1 MLTNEGNFPLILI
14 LFPFHLLQAIIVI
27 NGLRTR
33 YPCSQPAA
41 AAIGAAEW
49 DFIEVPRK
57 IINMAS
63 SMYKLVQTINSTKFR
78 IEPFEDYYDVFEEIG
93 RWESP
98 IGMSLRFTISPFG
111 HDQCAGPT
119 MGSRAFEISY
129 GTQHFLM
136 IFNKRITKKNQ
147 STYMLKTGSDK
158 IIYRLGRYPFFFEAL
173 STYLRWNIKK
183 W

>member
-33 YPCSQPAA
+33 YPCSSQPAAAAA

-111 HDQCAGPT
+111 HDQCAGHT
-119 MGSRAFEISY
+119 MGSKAFGISM
-129 GTQHFLM
+129 GHNIFLS
-136 IFNKRITKKNQ
+136 FLTKESQKK
-147 STYMLKTGSDK
+147 SKYMLKTVSDK
-158 IIYRLGRYPFFFEAL
+158 IIYRLGRYSFFFEAL
-173 STYLRWNIKK
+173 STYLHGEI
-183 W
+183 

>member
-1 MLTNEGNFPLILI
+1 MLTNEVNFPLILI

-33 YPCSQPAA
+33 YPCSQPAAAA

-111 HDQCAGPT
+111 HDQCAGHT
-119 MGSRAFEISY
+119 MGSKAFGISME
-129 GTQHFLM
+129 HNIFLS
-136 IFNKRITKKNQ
+136 FLTKESQKK
-147 STYMLKTGSDK
+147 SKYMLKTGSDK
-158 IIYRLGRYPFFFEAL
+158 IKFIYSEKATKFCEI
-173 STYLRWNIKK
+173 STVDLTVST
-183 W
+183 

>member
-1 MLTNEGNFPLILI
+1 MKEIFPLILI

-33 YPCSQPAA
+33 YPCSQPSQATELPLLPTVA
-41 AAIGAAEW
+41 TIGAEW

-78 IEPFEDYYDVFEEIG
+78 VEPFEDYYDVFEEIG

-111 HDQCAGPT
+111 HDQCAGP
-119 MGSRAFEISY
+119 
-129 GTQHFLM
+129 
-136 IFNKRITKKNQ
+136 
-147 STYMLKTGSDK
+147 
-158 IIYRLGRYPFFFEAL
+158 
-173 STYLRWNIKK
+173 
-183 W
+183 

>member
-1 MLTNEGNFPLILI
+1 MMLTNEGNFPLILI

-136 IFNKRITKKNQ
+136 IFNKRITKK
-147 STYMLKTGSDK
+147 
-158 IIYRLGRYPFFFEAL
+158 
-173 STYLRWNIKK
+173 IKVHIC
-183 W
+183 

>member
-33 YPCSQPAA
+33 YPCSRQPAA
-41 AAIGAAEW
+41 AATIGAAEW

-119 MGSRAFEISY
+119 MGSKAFGISR
-129 GTQHFLM
+129 GHNIFSSFL
-136 IFNKRITKKNQ
+136 TKESQKKMKV
-147 STYMLKTGSDK
+147 YVKDGVWSDN
-158 IIYRLGRYPFFFEAL
+158 L
-173 STYLRWNIKK
+173 
-183 W
+183 